1 MDQATVV
8 VAMPSW
14 QVLTIVLAFAGLVLT
29 AVGVALVGIMRSIN
43 ERQNSIN
50 AIVERGMQEQ
60 KAWREEMKVVNEKV
74 TDLVINARVEQL
86 LRERSTSAP

>member
-14 QVLTIVLAFAGLVLT
+14 QVLTIVLAFAGLLLT